1 GPADGVLGTEQP
13 VEVEVGPVGHGLFE
27 IRVDLLFEIAFVLLR
42 SRSVLGH
49 GLQPKGMRR
58 RHRRA
63 SGPPADSFPPGAAPS
78 RFGAVTDIVD
88 ESLPLLRHSRLTE
101 ADSAI
106 PALDE
111 VLEAIGPA
119 GAATTVRAIGPAATV
134 GAGGRGV
141 VGVLLGLGPR
151 QVGHLSAELVAVS
164 AGVDVE
170 LPCHEHPADPAGAFD
185 DHPPVAV
192 RATGPSI
199 PFGRLPVPVGLL
211 TGPGHVV
218 AHQLLP

>member
-1 GPADGVLGTEQP
+1 LDDEQHLVMVFGPADGVLGTEQP

-49 GLQPKGMRR
+49 GPQPKGMRR

-119 GAATTVRAIGPAATV
+119 GAATTGGAGGRATAAGAVGHATAV
-134 GAGGRGV
+134 GAGGRGI

-151 QVGHLSAELVAVS
+151 QLGHLSAELVAVS
-164 AGVDVE
+164 AGVD
-170 LPCHEHPADPAGAFD
+170 
-185 DHPPVAV
+185 
-192 RATGPSI
+192 
-199 PFGRLPVPVGLL
+199 
-211 TGPGHVV
+211 
-218 AHQLLP
+218 

>member
-1 GPADGVLGTEQP
+1 LPCLPRG
-13 VEVEVGPVGHGLFE
+13 
-27 IRVDLLFEIAFVLLR
+27 R
-42 SRSVLGH
+42 SAL
-49 GLQPKGMRR
+49 
-58 RHRRA
+58 
-63 SGPPADSFPPGAAPS
+63 GAALPRS
-78 RFGAVTDIVD
+78 GAVTDIVD
-88 ESLPLLRHSRLTE
+88 ESLPLLRHSRLPE

-119 GAATTVRAIGPAATV
+119 GAATSVGAIGPAATFGV
-134 GAGGRGV
+134 GGRGA

-151 QVGHLSAELVAVS
+151 QLGHLSAELVAVS

-199 PFGRLPVPVGLL
+199 PFGSSIPFGRLPVPVGLL
-211 TGPGHVV
+211 TGPGHIV